1 MTLANKS
8 EDVLQHPIY
17 TRQYAVDTPPIQ
29 KFFATVCEWIDN
41 RVPGGYIHGPSRF
54 GKSRAVKYWIKE
66 LIDDHYYGRISFFR
80 TICPSLD
87 HPSEREFLRNL
98 IGSLHIR
105 FTSNKSI
112 VQTTWRVANFLCASA
127 RARKSNYVVF
137 MIDEGQRL
145 TSVEYGVLCN
155 IQNLMEDAGFQLT
168 VIAVGS
174 HELAYQHESFL
185 LGMDMHIVGRFM
197 VNSAAFHGIQSVRE
211 LSYTLAGY
219 DEAEWPEGSGIS
231 FTSYF
236 FPKASARG
244 LRVEGWAEDLWE
256 IYQELAPPSLRPR
269 LQIPMEHVGRTV
281 EQILR
286 SLAQRDSSDFEVSI
300 NDLRAAVVYTKY
312 PAHMRVIAAMT
323 GGRHSRMGHNE

>member
-1 MTLANKS
+1 MILANNS
-8 EDVLQHPIY
+8 EYILQHPIY

-29 KFFATVCEWIDN
+29 KFFSTVCEWIDN
-41 RVPGGYIHGPSRF
+41 RVPGGYIHGPSRY

-66 LIDDHYYGRISFFR
+66 LIDDHYYGRVSFFR

-87 HPSEREFLRNL
+87 RPSEREFLRSL
-98 IGSLHIR
+98 IGSLRIR
-105 FTSNKSI
+105 FTSNRSI
-112 VQTTWRVANFLCASA
+112 LQTTWRVANFLCASA

-145 TSVEYGVLCN
+145 TAVEYGVLCN
-155 IQNLMEDAGFQLT
+155 IQNFMEDSGFQLT

-197 VNSAAFHGIQSVRE
+197 VNSAAFHGIQSVQE

-236 FPKASARG
+236 FPKAFARG
-244 LRVEGWAEDLWE
+244 LRVEGWAEELWE
-256 IYQELAPPSLRPR
+256 IYLELAPPSLRPR
-269 LQIPMEHVGRTV
+269 LQIPMEHVGRAV
-281 EQILR
+281 EQIFR
-286 SLAQRDSSDFEVSI
+286 SLGQRDSSDFDVSV
-300 NDLRAAVVYTKY
+300 NDLRAAVGYTKY
-312 PAHMRVIAAMT
+312 PAHMRVIAALT
-323 GGRHSRMGHNE
+323 GGRNHRLGHNG